1 MTTTPILG
9 LAFQP
14 KRIHVAQN
22 YWVDLDSL
30 YLNAGRVRSLID
42 EIPLRPPQATVP
54 IEPNPGP
61 YPPIS
66 GLWHWEIAVYGST
79 NLELSPG
86 IYIVS
91 NPNSQATGR
100 DVVVRINKDVD
111 KKKLPLS
118 AGTGAYVFVSD
129 DLTWSIVR

>member
-22 YWVDLDSL
+22 YWVDSL
-30 YLNAGRVRSLID
+30 YLNAGRVRSLIND
-42 EIPLRPPQATVP
+42 RIPLRPPQATVP

-66 GLWHWEIAVYGST
+66 GLWREIAVYGST
-79 NLELSPG
+79 DLELSPG